1 MTGVGPPGTRRKGA
15 FSLAIVGTDAHKRSH
30 TFVAIDDSGRK
41 IGEKVCKTSSIG
53 HLEAIQWARSKFGP
67 DITWAVED
75 CRHVSRL
82 LEQDLV
88 AAGYSVIRVPTRL
101 TARTRTSARTVGKS
115 DPIDALAIARAALRE
130 PNLPT
135 AYTDEASR
143 ELKLLVD
150 RREDLI
156 GQRTATISRLL
167 WRLHELDPEHII
179 GPKALAYQRHRN
191 STAEWLKDRVGLVAE
206 LARDEL
212 ADISRQSEGA
222 LSLEKRIRERVRR
235 DAPRLLAVPGCGPL
249 SAAKIVA
256 ETAGV
261 QRFPTEAAFARFA
274 GVAPSP
280 VWSGATRGRVRYVK
294 TGNRQ
299 VNAALH
305 RIALTQLR
313 RDGAGRQYYQRRI
326 ETGEPPILALRR
338 LKRRLART
346 VYNRMRADAAAGS
359 HVFE

>member
-1 MTGVGPPGTRRKGA
+1 MAVVG
-15 FSLAIVGTDAHKRSH
+15 IDAHKRSH

-41 IGEKVCKTSSIG
+41 IGQKVSDTNSLG
-53 HLEAIQWARSKFGP
+53 HLAAIRWARSRFGA

-75 CRHVSRL
+75 CRNVSRL
-82 LEQDLV
+82 LEQDLL
-88 AAGYSVIRVPTRL
+88 AAGYTVIRVPTRL
-101 TARTRTSARTVGKS
+101 MARTRASARTVGKS

-135 AYTDEASR
+135 AYTDQTSR
-143 ELKLLVD
+143 NLKLLVD

-156 GQRTATISRLL
+156 HQRNATTCRLL
-167 WRLHELDPEHII
+167 WRLHELDPDRII
-179 GPKALAYQRHRN
+179 EPKALSSRVNRDT
-191 STAEWLKDRVGLVAE
+191 TASWLTGQQGLVAE
-206 LARDEL
+206 IARDEL
-212 ADISRQSEGA
+212 ADIDRQSEDA
-222 LSLEKRIRERVRR
+222 RALEKRIQDLVEQA
-235 DAPRLLAVPGCGPL
+235 APRLLAVPGCGPL

-280 VWSGATRGRVRYVK
+280 AWSGSTRGRWRYVK

-305 RIALTQLR
+305 RIALTQIR
-313 RDGAGRQYYQRRI
+313 RDGAARAYYRERI
-326 ETGEPPILALRR
+326 EAGEPPMPALRR
-338 LKRRLART
+338 LKRRLARV
-346 VYNRMRADAAAGS
+346 VYSRLRADALSQPTRLGPVS
-359 HVFE
+359 